1 MNSGDTKLA
10 LDAARWHVINDGV
23 MGGGSR
29 SEVLPL
35 EPRLLFRGQISLANN
50 GGFASIRCRFTNDF
64 SGASGFRLAVR
75 GDGRRYQFRLRA
87 DESPGSLTWR
97 AEFATTGALQLIE
110 VKREDFVPV
119 FRGQVVKASGGL
131 NTSDIH
137 LLGFMLADRQPGPFR
152 LEVHSIEALHLQA
165 APNLTPSEPP
175 A

>member
-1 MNSGDTKLA
+1 MSGSDTKLA

-35 EPRLLFRGQISLANN
+35 EPRLLFRGEISLANN
-50 GGFASIRCRFTNDF
+50 GGFASIRCRFADDF
-64 SGASGFRLAVR
+64 SSAAGFRLAVR

-87 DESPGSLTWR
+87 DEAPGSLTWR
-97 AEFATTGALQLIE
+97 AEFATTGDLQLIGLE
-110 VKREDFVPV
+110 LKDFVPV
-119 FRGQVVKASGGL
+119 FRGQVVQTAGAL
-131 NTSDIH
+131 NAADIH

-152 LEVHSIEALHLQA
+152 LEVHSIEALRLKA
-165 APNLTPSEPP
+165 APKITPSEPP